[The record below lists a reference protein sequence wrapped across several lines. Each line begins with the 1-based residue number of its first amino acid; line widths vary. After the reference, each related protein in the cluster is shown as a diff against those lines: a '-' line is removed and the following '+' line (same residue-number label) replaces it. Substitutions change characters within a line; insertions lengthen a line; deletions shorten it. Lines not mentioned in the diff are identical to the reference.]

1 MEQTEVL
8 FLEAVKASLKNEH
21 VLWQKPLAL
30 DEWQRIFYLAESHHV
45 LPMVYEAVFQ
55 CDVVQQSGQKELRE
69 LFQIYRRKTL
79 NLVMLQT
86 IKTQEYLDLL
96 RFLQQKGIRV
106 LTVKGIVC
114 RELYPKPDHR
124 LSGDEDIL
132 VEASQFR
139 KCHKALLEFGMK
151 PVKKGIDLD
160 EEYEVSYRKQGSPL
174 YIELHKEL
182 FSSDSEAYGDF
193 NRFFENPVKNQILI
207 EKEGIEIST
216 LNYTEHLFY
225 LLCHAYKHFLHCGFG
240 IRQVCD
246 IVMYG
251 NAWGERVNWQLL
263 LGWSRE
269 IHGEFFAA
277 ALFQIGRKYLV
288 FDEKKACF
296 PEEWRKIKVDES
308 MLLRDILDSGVYGY
322 ESRERMHSSN
332 LTLNEVDRQWHKK
345 RGFTVLR
352 TIFPPVKS
360 MKREFSFLKTAPFLL
375 PIAWILRILK
385 YGKEVCG
392 YKCKDVAGTL
402 ETGNRRIR
410 LMKKY
415 KIIK

>member
-1 MEQTEVL
+1 MAAVL
-8 FLEAVKASLKNEH
+8 F
-21 VLWQKPLAL
+21 
-30 DEWQRIFYLAESHHV
+30 
-45 LPMVYEAVFQ
+45 
-55 CDVVQQSGQKELRE
+55 
-69 LFQIYRRKTL
+69 
-79 NLVMLQT
+79 
-86 IKTQEYLDLL
+86 
-96 RFLQQKGIRV
+96 
-106 LTVKGIVC
+106 
-114 RELYPKPDHR
+114 
-124 LSGDEDIL
+124 
-132 VEASQFR
+132 
-139 KCHKALLEFGMK
+139 
-151 PVKKGIDLD
+151 
-160 EEYEVSYRKQGSPL
+160 
-174 YIELHKEL
+174 YIELHKTL
-182 FSSDSEAYGDF
+182 FPPESEVYGDF
-193 NRFFENPVKNQILI
+193 
-207 EKEGIEIST
+207 
-216 LNYTEHLFY
+216 
-225 LLCHAYKHFLHCGFG
+225 GFG

-246 IVMYG
+246 IVMYS
-251 NAWGERVNWQLL
+251 NTYGEKINWQLL

-392 YKCKDVAGTL
+392 YKCKGVAGTL

>member
-1 MEQTEVL
+1 M
-8 FLEAVKASLKNEH
+8 
-21 VLWQKPLAL
+21 
-30 DEWQRIFYLAESHHV
+30 
-45 LPMVYEAVFQ
+45 
-55 CDVVQQSGQKELRE
+55 
-69 LFQIYRRKTL
+69 
-79 NLVMLQT
+79 
-86 IKTQEYLDLL
+86 
-96 RFLQQKGIRV
+96 
-106 LTVKGIVC
+106 
-114 RELYPKPDHR
+114 
-124 LSGDEDIL
+124 
-132 VEASQFR
+132 
-139 KCHKALLEFGMK
+139 
-151 PVKKGIDLD
+151 
-160 EEYEVSYRKQGSPL
+160 
-174 YIELHKEL
+174 
-182 FSSDSEAYGDF
+182 
-193 NRFFENPVKNQILI
+193 
-207 EKEGIEIST
+207 
-216 LNYTEHLFY
+216 
-225 LLCHAYKHFLHCGFG
+225 
-240 IRQVCD
+240 
-246 IVMYG
+246 
-251 NAWGERVNWQLL
+251 
-263 LGWSRE
+263 
-269 IHGEFFAA
+269 
-277 ALFQIGRKYLV
+277 

-332 LTLNEVDRQWHKK
+332 LTLNEVGRQWHKK